1 MDQLTSMRTFAMIA
15 SQRSFIRAAEKLN
28 LAPSVISKQLSALE
42 KHLGILLV
50 ERTTRVVKL
59 TEVGELYLARCKH
72 ILAEVDDT
80 EAMITKQTGQLRGTL
95 KLNAPPGF
103 AHRHIAP
110 HLALFLKEY
119 PDIIVDMTTAEND
132 APHVLTTADIHIKI
146 SETHTASGILMRV
159 LASNRRM
166 LTASPDYLAEHGVPE
181 TVEELNDH
189 QLVTLDSGHRN
200 NDWHFRTD
208 TGALETFR
216 ADGHVRLDNGDA
228 LLRTALNGG
237 GLCMLPS
244 YIAGR
249 HIASGA
255 LMTVM
260 DTSIDEH
267 TPLHALWREN
277 NHRLPKIQAFLD
289 FLTQIFGKTPYWD
302 VQTDDN
308 KEAFERASK

>member
-1 MDQLTSMRTFAMIA
+1 
-15 SQRSFIRAAEKLN
+15 
-28 LAPSVISKQLSALE
+28 
-42 KHLGILLV
+42 
-50 ERTTRVVKL
+50 
-59 TEVGELYLARCKH
+59 
-72 ILAEVDDT
+72 
-80 EAMITKQTGQLRGTL
+80 
-95 KLNAPPGF
+95 
-103 AHRHIAP
+103 
-110 HLALFLKEY
+110 
-119 PDIIVDMTTAEND
+119 
-132 APHVLTTADIHIKI
+132 
-146 SETHTASGILMRV
+146 
-159 LASNRRM
+159 M
-166 LTASPDYLAEHGVPE
+166 LTASPDYLAAHGVPE

-189 QLVTLDSGHRN
+189 QLITLDYGHRA

-208 TGALETFR
+208 TGALETFK
-216 ADGHVRLDNGDA
+216 ADGNMRLDNGDA

-260 DTSIDEH
+260 DASIDEH

-277 NHRLPKIQAFLD
+277 NYRLPKIHAFLD
-289 FLTQIFGKTPYWD
+289 FLNEIFGETPYWD